1 MNIFCYSISIN
12 TVNNASS
19 QWILSDGVCYIG
31 VSLFYVDLFLLS
43 CLLVLFFPLFFFLFF
58 FFCGE
63 GWGWTNFFDTSVV
76 IIIVKAGL
84 FEKTNLCRHSTVF
97 SILFLFTCL
106 RICFNSHVHLKNRSL
121 LPFHK
126 VFSIFI
132 HTSTHLFQQSKCYI
146 ALVFARMHLFKF

>member
-12 TVNNASS
+12 TVNDASS
-19 QWILSDGVCYIG
+19 QWIPSDGVCYIG
-31 VSLFYVDLFLLS
+31 VPLFYVDLFLLS
-43 CLLVLFFPLFFFLFF
+43 CLLLLFFS
-58 FFCGE
+58 FCGE

-106 RICFNSHVHLKNRSL
+106 SICFNNHVHLKNRSL

-126 VFSIFI
+126 LFSIFI

>member
-1 MNIFCYSISIN
+1 MLLPNGFS
-12 TVNNASS
+12 VMEFV
-19 QWILSDGVCYIG
+19 ILGCHCFMLIC
-31 VSLFYVDLFLLS
+31 FY
-43 CLLVLFFPLFFFLFF
+43 CLVYWSFFFLFFFF